1 MTGLGHVSLAADG
14 WDLNTV
20 PEALLQTA
28 AVAAA
33 ATTATKISPELFPRI
48 QKRTVYPSKTPV
60 MRKTLPSIQKTLLN
74 DFYARNTAIN
84 AENLNDFCL
93 EYSRLYRKHTWMIF
107 AWNTPFYAENT
118 SEWFC
123 MEYSHK
129 IQKTY
134 LNDFCMKYSHL
145 YRKHSWMIFLHG
157 ILPWIQKQIL
167 QSMQK
172 KKHSW
177 TIFAWNT
184 LVYAE
189 NTPGWFWHEYSRLY
203 RKHIWITFAWNTP
216 IMYKTP
222 VNDFCMEYSHLY
234 RKHTWMIFA
243 WNSPFYA
250 KNTPERIFAWN
261 ALSLEGKKSWDQGL

>member
-33 ATTATKISPELFPRI
+33 ATTATKISPELFPHI

-60 MRKTLPSIQKTLLN
+60 MRKTLPSIQKTLRN

-84 AENLNDFCL
+84 AEILNDFCM
-93 EYSRLYRKHTWMIF
+93 EYSRLYRTHIWMIF
-107 AWNTPFYAENT
+107 AWNTPIYAENT
-118 SEWFC
+118 CEWFC

-145 YRKHSWMIFLHG
+145 YRKHSWMIFLHE
-157 ILPWIQKQIL
+157 ILPCIQKQIL
-167 QSMQK
+167 QSMQQQK
-172 KKHSW
+172 
-177 TIFAWNT
+177 T
-184 LVYAE
+184 L
-189 NTPGWFWHEYSRLY
+189 L
-203 RKHIWITFAWNTP
+203 
-216 IMYKTP
+216 
-222 VNDFCMEYSHLY
+222 NDFCMEYSRLC
-234 RKHTWMIFA
+234 RKHSRMILA
-243 WNSPFYA
+243 WILPFIQKTYL
-250 KNTPERIFAWN
+250 NNFCMEY
-261 ALSLEGKKSWDQGL
+261 SDYV